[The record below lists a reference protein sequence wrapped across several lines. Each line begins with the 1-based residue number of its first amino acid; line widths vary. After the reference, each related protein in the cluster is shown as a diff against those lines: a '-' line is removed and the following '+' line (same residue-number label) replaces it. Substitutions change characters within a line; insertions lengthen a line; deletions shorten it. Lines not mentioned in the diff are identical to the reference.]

1 MNRVSTY
8 SFSGYSL
15 PRQRAFTKA
24 DALLAKVLYKVILL
38 GVLTVFLA
46 LFCIWTR
53 TQVVH
58 LGYEINALNSRQNEY
73 KTINRQLQMELS
85 LLKSPKRL
93 EEIVGKKM
101 GMGTPSLSQIQE
113 IGKK

>member
-1 MNRVSTY
+1 MNRISTY
-8 SFSGYSL
+8 SFGGYPL
-15 PRQRAFTKA
+15 AQRRAFTKVDVLRA
-24 DALLAKVLYKVILL
+24 RLLYKLLVL
-38 GVLTVFLA
+38 GVFALILA

-58 LGYEINALNSRQNEY
+58 VGYRISAIKGVQNEY

-93 EEIVGKKM
+93 EEVAGKKL
-101 GMGTPSLSQIQE
+101 GMRTPTLNQIV
-113 IGKK
+113 KVK

>member
-8 SFSGYSL
+8 SFGGY
-15 PRQRAFTKA
+15 PIAQKRAFTKA
-24 DALLAKVLYKVILL
+24 DAMKARLLYKALLL
-38 GVLTVFLA
+38 GVFAVSLA

-58 LGYEINALNSRQNEY
+58 MGYEINALKSRQNEY
-73 KTINRQLQMELS
+73 RTVNRQLQMELS

-93 EEIVGKKM
+93 EETVGKKL
-101 GMGTPSLSQIQE
+101 GMRTPSQNQIVK
-113 IGKK
+113 IH

>member
-8 SFSGYSL
+8 SFGGYPL
-15 PRQRAFTKA
+15 AKRRVFTKVDVMRA
-24 DALLAKVLYKVILL
+24 RLIYKLLVLFVFALVLS
-38 GVLTVFLA
+38 

-58 LGYEINALNSRQNEY
+58 VAYQINAIKGVQNEY
-73 KTINRQLQMELS
+73 KTVNRQLQMELS

-93 EEIVGKKM
+93 EEVAGKKL
-101 GMGTPSLSQIQE
+101 GMRTPTLTQI
-113 IGKK
+113 IKVK